1 MRTTIDIN
9 EKLIKK
15 VKNILGVKTKKD
27 AVEYSL
33 EFLIREKQRE
43 RLRKKIGNTDLDLTI
58 NELEKIRAK
67 TQ

>member
-9 EKLIKK
+9 DKLLRQ

-43 RLRKKIGNTDLDLTI
+43 RLRKKIGKADLDLTLD
-58 NELEKIRAK
+58 ELEKIREEN
-67 TQ
+67 

>member
-9 EKLIKK
+9 ESLVEK
-15 VKNILGVKTKKD
+15 VKKILGVKTKKD

-43 RLRKKIGNTDLDLTI
+43 RLRKKIGKTDLDLTLD
-58 NELEKIRAK
+58 ELEKMR
-67 TQ
+67 QEN

>member
-9 EKLIKK
+9 ESLVEK
-15 VKNILGVKTKKD
+15 VKKLLGVKTKKD

-43 RLRKKIGNTDLDLTI
+43 RLRKKIGKADLDLTLD
-58 NELEKIRAK
+58 ELEKMRK
-67 TQ
+67 EN

>member
-9 EKLIKK
+9 EKLLKK
-15 VKNILGVKTKKD
+15 VKSILGVKTKKD

-43 RLRKKIGNTDLDLTI
+43 RLRRKIGKTDLDLTLD
-58 NELEKIRAK
+58 ELEKIREEA
-67 TQ
+67 

>member
-9 EKLIKK
+9 DKLLRK

-43 RLRKKIGNTDLDLTI
+43 RLRKKIGKADLDLTLD
-58 NELEKIRAK
+58 ELEKIREE
-67 TQ
+67 T

>member
-9 EKLIKK
+9 EKLVEK

-33 EFLIREKQRE
+33 EFLVREKQRE
-43 RLRKKIGNTDLDLTI
+43 RLRSKIGKKELNLTLD
-58 NELEKIRAK
+58 ELEKIREE
-67 TQ
+67 T

>member
-43 RLRKKIGNTDLDLTI
+43 RLRSKIGKKELDLTLR
-58 NELEKIRAK
+58 ELEKIREE
-67 TQ
+67 T

>member
-9 EKLIKK
+9 EKLVEK

-33 EFLIREKQRE
+33 EFLVREKQRE
-43 RLRKKIGNTDLDLTI
+43 RLRSKIGKKKLNLTLD
-58 NELEKIRAK
+58 ELEKIREE
-67 TQ
+67 T

>member
-43 RLRKKIGNTDLDLTI
+43 KLRSKIGKKELHLTLR
-58 NELEKIRAK
+58 ELEKIREE
-67 TQ
+67 T

>member
-9 EKLIKK
+9 EKLVEK

-43 RLRKKIGNTDLDLTI
+43 RLRKKIGKTKLDLTLR
-58 NELEKIRAK
+58 ELEKIRK
-67 TQ
+67 ET

>member
-9 EKLIKK
+9 EKLVEK
-15 VKNILGVKTKKD
+15 VKNILGVKTKRD

-43 RLRKKIGNTDLDLTI
+43 RLRKKIGKTELNLTLD
-58 NELEKIRAK
+58 ELEKIREE
-67 TQ
+67 T

>member
-9 EKLIKK
+9 EKLVEK
-15 VKNILGVKTKKD
+15 VKNILGLKTKKD

-43 RLRKKIGNTDLDLTI
+43 RLRKKIGQTDLNLTLD
-58 NELEKIRAK
+58 ELEKIREE
-67 TQ
+67 T

>member
-9 EKLIKK
+9 EKLIEK

-33 EFLIREKQRE
+33 EFLVREKQKE
-43 RLRKKIGNTDLDLTI
+43 RLRKKVGKADLDLTLD
-58 NELEKIRAK
+58 ELEKIREEV
-67 TQ
+67 

>member
-9 EKLIKK
+9 DKLLRK

-43 RLRKKIGNTDLDLTI
+43 RLRKKIGKADLDLTLD
-58 NELEKIRAK
+58 ELERIREEN
-67 TQ
+67 

>member
-9 EKLIKK
+9 ESLVEK
-15 VKNILGVKTKKD
+15 VKKILGVKTKKD

-43 RLRKKIGNTDLDLTI
+43 RLRKKIGKTDLDLTLD
-58 NELEKIRAK
+58 ELEKMS
-67 TQ
+67 QEN